1 MIRCG
6 VLAVIKPKQ
15 HKIINTQ
22 LKIMTLS
29 SPTTPTAGKVAVIG
43 ATGGVGRFVV
53 KHALKKGYAVIALAR
68 NKEKLL
74 QVVGK
79 DDFDRLES
87 FVEGSCDDLT
97 KLEETISGADFVIS
111 CLGTPSGQKT
121 VVESG
126 TKNVIATMK
135 KVGVKNLAMISS
147 CGVGDSVKQAKKN
160 ATVFM
165 YVVKPL
171 FLSKLFQDLEEAEKV
186 CKQESGL
193 NIVRVR
199 PPHLQVRDC
208 DCLFDVCCNRCMY
221 YEYPINEYFLTNIDL
236 PPCRR
241 TNLGR
246 ELINGLSLTF

>member
-1 MIRCG
+1 M
-6 VLAVIKPKQ
+6 PSS
-15 HKIINTQ
+15 
-22 LKIMTLS
+22 TLTA
-29 SPTTPTAGKVAVIG
+29 TTTTGKVAVIG

-53 KHALKKGYAVIALAR
+53 KLALKKGYAVVALAR
-68 NKEKLL
+68 SEEKLL

-87 FVEGSCDDLT
+87 YVKGSCDDLT

-111 CLGTPSGQKT
+111 CLGTPSGQDP

-135 KVGVKNLAMISS
+135 KFGVKNLAMISS

-160 ATVFM
+160 AKVFM

-186 CKQESGL
+186 CKHESGL
-193 NIVRVR
+193 NIIRVR

-208 DCLFDVCCNRCMY
+208 DYSWMRVAIDAY
-221 YEYPINEYFLTNIDL
+221 YSINEIL
-236 PPCRR
+236 
-241 TNLGR
+241 
-246 ELINGLSLTF
+246 

>member
-1 MIRCG
+1 
-6 VLAVIKPKQ
+6 
-15 HKIINTQ
+15 
-22 LKIMTLS
+22 MTS
-29 SPTTPTAGKVAVIG
+29 STLTAAATTTTATGKVAVIG
-43 ATGGVGRFVV
+43 ATGGVGRYAV
-53 KHALKKGYAVIALAR
+53 KHALKKGYAVVALAR
-68 NKEKLL
+68 SKEKLL

-79 DDFDRLES
+79 DDLDRLES
-87 FVEGSCDDLT
+87 FVEGSCDDLA

-111 CLGTPSGQKT
+111 CLGTPSGQKP

-126 TKNVIATMK
+126 TKNVIDTMT

-160 ATVFM
+160 AKVFM

-208 DCLFDVCCNRCMY
+208 VTIDICIL
-221 YEYPINEYFLTNIDL
+221 NI
-236 PPCRR
+236 
-241 TNLGR
+241 
-246 ELINGLSLTF
+246 LSMCIL